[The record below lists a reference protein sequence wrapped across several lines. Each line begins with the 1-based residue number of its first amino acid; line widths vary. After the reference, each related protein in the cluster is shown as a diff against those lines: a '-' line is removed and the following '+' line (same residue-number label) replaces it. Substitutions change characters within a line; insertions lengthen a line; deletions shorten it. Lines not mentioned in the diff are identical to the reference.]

1 MVVASVATS
10 VSEVGMDGI
19 SAIDRLVMV
28 MVVASVATSVSLVG
42 IESVARVVVVVV
54 TSSKPWVS
62 IVAIVSAE
70 SKMFWLNVL
79 VGGGRQGQ
87 GGGQESQGDDEELHC
102 WLVGCFVV
110 LLP

>member
-1 MVVASVATS
+1 
-10 VSEVGMDGI
+10 MDGI

-70 SKMFWLNVL
+70 SKMFWLKKNIVKIT
-79 VGGGRQGQ
+79 VSDYWR
-87 GGGQESQGDDEELHC
+87 
-102 WLVGCFVV
+102 
-110 LLP
+110 